1 MSIFDR
7 YGKVGGVRVKCPKCV
22 VYVVRPKANEHE
34 INHHSPG
41 LPEKCP
47 HCDYATLTKV
57 YAQQF
62 LLSTRKALRVCHVY
76 TCYFETIYRDP
87 ASEDHFT

>member
-1 MSIFDR
+1 MLTVLFHFTLSIFDR

-62 LLSTRKALRVCHVY
+62 LLSTRKALRVCH
-76 TCYFETIYRDP
+76 FSSKMI
-87 ASEDHFT
+87 S